1 MVRAVQI
8 DVHSSLEKFTLQS
21 SFGYKLVCTGTS
33 PHLSPGTTSYSWCT
47 WTSRFFPNQR
57 FINFTQVG
65 RRNRWYKDNVD
76 RNVVS
81 DEALTSVT
89 SSSLL
94 KLKLVTDQIND
105 DHNDAEENNPW
116 KSSNYALFLLMKRT
130 MYNTK
135 LKLFCELTSQI
146 K

>member
-1 MVRAVQI
+1 MLFKWKYSR
-8 DVHSSLEKFTLQS
+8 HLRSLH
-21 SFGYKLVCTGTS
+21 TS
-33 PHLSPGTTSYSWCT
+33 PVSASNLLARKHLSNFHYELFMVHLNLSL
-47 WTSRFFPNQR
+47 FPNQR
-57 FINFTQVG
+57 FMKLTQVG
-65 RRNRWYKDNVD
+65 RRNCWYKDNVD